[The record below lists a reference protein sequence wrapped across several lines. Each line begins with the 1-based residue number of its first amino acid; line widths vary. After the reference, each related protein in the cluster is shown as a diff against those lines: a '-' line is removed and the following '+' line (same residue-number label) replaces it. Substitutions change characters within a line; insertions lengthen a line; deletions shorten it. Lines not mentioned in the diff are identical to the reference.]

1 MLCAESCVWRSI
13 VAIRLRDFRCRK
25 FDRTLEVLK
34 AKSESVAKN
43 LDCGIVIETDRGQV
57 VVYLTRVAGT
67 RLSAKNAH

>member
-1 MLCAESCVWRSI
+1 MSKV
-13 VAIRLRDFRCRK
+13 
-25 FDRTLEVLK
+25 DRTLEVLK